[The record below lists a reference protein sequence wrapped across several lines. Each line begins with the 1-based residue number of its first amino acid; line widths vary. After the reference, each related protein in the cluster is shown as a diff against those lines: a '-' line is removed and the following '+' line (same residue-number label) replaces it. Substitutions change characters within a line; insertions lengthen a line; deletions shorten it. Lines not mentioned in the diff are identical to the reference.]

1 MKIVQ
6 IEDFFHPDAGYKI
19 NILSKY
25 FAKMGHEVIIIT
37 AELDKMPDYL
47 TNFFGRDNI
56 EARDREYEQR
66 YNVKIVRRPIWAYIS
81 GRAIFKDNLA
91 KLVNSY
97 EPDVL
102 YVHGNDTA
110 VGMWLLRHR
119 KELCCPMVMDNHMVE
134 MASQNPLRKLYRSY
148 YKRIIAPIIIKNEIP
163 VIRAMDDDYLE
174 RCLGVPLSLAPWISY
189 GSDMM
194 LFHPD
199 KAAGAQFREENGISK
214 DAFVVLFAG
223 KFDESKGG
231 MLLAELTCREIK
243 TGRELVYVMIGNAVG
258 EYGEAVEK
266 KFAESK
272 YRVLRL
278 PTQKYSDLAGF
289 YQAADLGLIAKQASL
304 NFFDMEACGVPMLTE
319 DNHLNRARSD
329 HGNGW
334 LFAPD
339 SVDDFAAKLEEIVGM
354 DDEALEKAGENAYNY
369 VKTYYN
375 YDDIAR
381 QYIEIIKREYDRAH
395 EERK

>member
-1 MKIVQ
+1 MRIVQ
-6 IEDFFHPDAGYKI
+6 LEDFFHPDAGYKI

-25 FAKMGHEVIIIT
+25 FAKMGHDVIIIT

-47 TNFFGRDNI
+47 TTFFGKDDI
-56 EARDREYEQR
+56 ETRDREYERR
-66 YNVKIVRRPIWAYIS
+66 YNVKIVRRPIWAYVS

-91 KLVNSY
+91 KLANSLN
-97 EPDVL
+97 PDVL

-110 VGMWLLRHR
+110 AGMWLLQHR
-119 KELCCPMVMDNHMVE
+119 RKLCCPMVMDNHMVE
-134 MASQNPLRKLYRSY
+134 MASQNPLRKLYRSFY
-148 YKRIIAPIIIKNEIP
+148 RHFVAPIIIKNKIP
-163 VIRAMDDDYLE
+163 VIRAMDDDYVE

-199 KAAGAQFREENGISK
+199 KAAGARFREENGISK

-243 TGRELVYVMIGNAVG
+243 TERELVYVMIGNAVG

-266 KFAESK
+266 KFAGSK

-329 HGNGW
+329 RGNGW

-339 SVDDFAAKLEEIVGM
+339 SVDDFAAKLEEIVNM

-381 QYIEIIKREYDRAH
+381 QYIEIIQREYDRAH
-395 EERK
+395 A

>member
-1 MKIVQ
+1 MRIVQ
-6 IEDFFHPDAGYKI
+6 LEDFFHPDAGYKI

-47 TNFFGRDNI
+47 TSFFGRDNI
-56 EARDREYEQR
+56 EARDREYERR
-66 YNVKIVRRPIWAYIS
+66 YNVKIIRRPIWAYVS

-91 KLVNSY
+91 KLANSLK
-97 EPDVL
+97 PDVF

-110 VGMWLLRHR
+110 AGMWLLRHR
-119 KELCCPMVMDNHMVE
+119 RKLCCPLVMDNHMVE
-134 MASQNPLRKLYRSY
+134 MASQNPLRKLYRGY
-148 YKRIIAPIIIKNEIP
+148 YRRFIAPIIIKNRIP
-163 VIRAMDDDYLE
+163 VIRAMNDDYLE

-199 KAAGAQFREENGISK
+199 KEAGARFREENGISK

-231 MLLAELTCREIK
+231 MMLAELACREIE
-243 TGRELVYVMIGNAVG
+243 TERELVYVMIGNAVG

-278 PTQKYSDLAGF
+278 PTQKYSELAKF

-319 DNHLNRARSD
+319 DNNLNRARTNC
-329 HGNGW
+329 GNGW
-334 LFAPD
+334 LFEPGN
-339 SVDDFAAKLEEIVGM
+339 VEDFVAKLTEIVNL
-354 DDEALEKAGENAYNY
+354 DDKTLEKTGENAYNY

-381 QYIEIIKREYDRAH
+381 QYIEIIQREYDRAR
-395 EERK
+395 EERE